1 MPDVLPQ
8 LRLDL
13 SALDHN
19 IALLADW
26 CREQGVV
33 LAPHVKTTMTRPI
46 VERQLAAGAWG
57 VTVATV
63 AQAAIV
69 RDWGV
74 DRIVVA
80 NQVVQPAELAR
91 LRSWLEADA
100 PLDLCCLVD
109 SVAGVGIAA
118 GAFAG
123 AARPLPVLLDVG
135 APAGRT
141 GVRTPAQALDVAR
154 ACAAAPGVV
163 LVGVSGYEGVR
174 PNTRDAATVALVDEH
189 CRTTLEVL
197 DQLRPLLETSRPV
210 LTLGGSAFPDRALL
224 AAAGADVI
232 DGVEVVLRSGCYVTH
247 DHGTYAEV
255 SPFPGLRPALSVRT
269 VVLSTPEPGLVV
281 LAGGK
286 RELPHDAGLPVLLPD
301 PLTDRGPA
309 RGTAVRIYDHH
320 LVLEQASGLAVGDV
334 VDLGISHPCSAFDR
348 WPDIAVVDA
357 AGDVVGT
364 WHPRFH

>member
-1 MPDVLPQ
+1 VPDVLPQ

-13 SALDHN
+13 TALDHN
-19 IALLADW
+19 VALLADW
-26 CREQGVV
+26 CREQGVA

-69 RDWGV
+69 RDWSV
-74 DRIVVA
+74 DRVIVA

-91 LRSWLEADA
+91 IRSWLDADA
-100 PLDLCCLVD
+100 SLDLCCLVD
-109 SVAGVGIAA
+109 SVAGAEIAA
-118 GAFAG
+118 RAFAG
-123 AARPLPVLLDVG
+123 ATRPLPVLVDVG
-135 APAGRT
+135 TPAGRT
-141 GVRTPAQALDVAR
+141 GVRTPAEALDVAR
-154 ACAAAPGVV
+154 ACVAAPGLA

-174 PNTRDAATVALVDEH
+174 PNTRDDATVALVDEH
-189 CRTTLEVL
+189 CRTTVDVL
-197 DQLRPLLETSRPV
+197 DRLRPLLETSRPV
-210 LTLGGSAFPDRALL
+210 LTMGGSAFPDRALL
-224 AAAGADVI
+224 AAAGAT
-232 DGVEVVLRSGCYVTH
+232 GAGGGELVLRSGCYVTH
-247 DHGTYAEV
+247 DHGTYAAV

-269 VVLSTPEPGLVV
+269 VVLSTPEPGLAV

-286 RELPHDAGLPVLLPD
+286 RELPHDAGLPVLLTD
-301 PLTDRGPA
+301 PATA
-309 RGTAVRIYDHH
+309 RGTAARIYDHH
-320 LVLEQASGLAVGDV
+320 LVLEEASGLAVGDV

>member
-13 SALDHN
+13 TALDHN

-26 CREQGVV
+26 CREQRVV

-63 AQAAIV
+63 AQAAIL

-74 DRIVVA
+74 DRILVA

-91 LRSWLEADA
+91 VRSWLGTDA
-100 PLDLCCLVD
+100 SLDLCCLVD
-109 SVAGVGIAA
+109 SLAGVEIATR
-118 GAFAG
+118 AFAG
-123 AARPLPVLLDVG
+123 ASRPLPVMVDVG
-135 APAGRT
+135 TPAGRT
-141 GVRTPAQALDVAR
+141 GVRTVTEALEVAR
-154 ACAAAPGVV
+154 ACVAAPG
-163 LVGVSGYEGVR
+163 LLLAGISAYEGVR
-174 PNTRDAATVALVDEH
+174 PNTRDAATLALVDEH
-189 CRTTLEVL
+189 CRMTVDVL
-197 DQLRPLLETSRPV
+197 DRLRPLLESSRPI
-210 LTLGGSAFPDRALL
+210 LTVGGSAFPDRALL
-224 AAAGADVI
+224 AAAGTAGL
-232 DGVEVVLRSGCYVTH
+232 DGVEVVVRSGCYVTH

-269 VVLSTPEPGLVV
+269 VVLSTPEPGLAV

-286 RELPHDAGLPVLLPD
+286 RELPHDAGLPVLLA
-301 PLTDRGPA
+301 TRGA
-309 RGTAVRIYDHH
+309 SGTAARIYDHH
-320 LVLEQASGLAVGDV
+320 LVLEAASGLAVGDV

-348 WPDIAVVDA
+348 WPDVTVVDSE
-357 AGDVVGT
+357 GRVVET

>member
-1 MPDVLPQ
+1 VPDVLPR

-13 SALDHN
+13 TALDHN

-26 CREQGVV
+26 CREQRVV

-69 RDWGV
+69 RDWGI
-74 DRIVVA
+74 DRIIVA
-80 NQVVQPAELAR
+80 NEVVQPVELAR
-91 LRSWLEADA
+91 LRSWLENDA
-100 PLDLCCLVD
+100 ALDLCCLVD
-109 SVAGVGIAA
+109 SVAGVEIAA
-118 GAFAG
+118 RAFDG
-123 AARPLPVLLDVG
+123 AARPLPVLVDVG
-135 APAGRT
+135 TPGGRT
-141 GVRTPAQALDVAR
+141 GVRTPEEALDVAR
-154 ACAAAPGVV
+154 ACVASTGLA

-174 PNTRDAATVALVDEH
+174 PNTRDTPTVALVDEH
-189 CRTTLEVL
+189 CRTTVDVL
-197 DQLRPLLETSRPV
+197 DRLRPLLETSRPI

-224 AAAGADVI
+224 AAAAADGL
-232 DGVEVVLRSGCYVTH
+232 DGVEVVVRSGCYVTH

-269 VVLSTPEPGLVV
+269 VVLSTPEPGLAV

-286 RELPHDAGLPVLLPD
+286 RELPHDAGLPVLLSSAD
-301 PLTDRGPA
+301 GV
-309 RGTAVRIYDHH
+309 RGTAVRVYDHH
-320 LVLEQASGLAVGDV
+320 LVLEEARGLAVGDV

-348 WPDIAVVDA
+348 WPEITVVDA
-357 AGDVVGT
+357 TGAAITT